1 MLFTVEK
8 DYFSLWFTC
17 NRKLNTLQTFTEKGW
32 KDLEEK
38 GIAKKVVTNGNHL
51 SYPTGS
57 EFCPI
62 CKMMHQIAQS
72 GYRWEDLPLRLKEA
86 LYWMFTYKFKSFFK
100 VLKVKIADAKYGKNK
115 N

>member
-17 NRKLNTLQTFTEKGW
+17 NRKLNKLQTFTK
-32 KDLEEK
+32 KDWTDSVE
-38 GIAKKVVTNGNHL
+38 KVVTNGIHS

-57 EFCPI
+57 EFCPV

-72 GYRWEDLPLRLKEA
+72 GYRWEDLHLRLKET
-86 LYWMFTYKFKSFFK
+86 LYWMFAYKFKSFFK
-100 VLKVKIADAKYGKNK
+100 VLKVKIADAKYDKNK